1 MHLTRDVILGVV
13 VTNLALKDVEEAL
26 VVAVRMVTDAQTG
39 FHVGV
44 VDRYEGSY
52 LAELNERTHTFDRY
66 KAWRTEVVLVEP
78 GEG

>member
-1 MHLTRDVILGVV
+1 
-13 VTNLALKDVEEAL
+13 
-26 VVAVRMVTDAQTG
+26 MVTDAQTG